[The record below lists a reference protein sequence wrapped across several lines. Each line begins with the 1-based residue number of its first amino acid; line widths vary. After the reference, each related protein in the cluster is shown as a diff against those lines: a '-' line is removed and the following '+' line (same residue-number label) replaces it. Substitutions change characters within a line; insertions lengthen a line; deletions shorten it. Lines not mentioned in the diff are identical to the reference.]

1 MKRKLGPV
9 AFILETT
16 RAHQRMKKAI
26 SGLCLEGTPV
36 YHSHSKKGYCV
47 LAGVPQAGG
56 TFNLHLYRHDAG
68 EKEGE
73 VKSLY
78 NITLEQFDHYGYQ
91 YAELT
96 SAKPPT
102 LRFSKLPVPGREVD
116 PEGRSRFACTRLKEW
131 SNPWSEFKCYPQ
143 EICWMYLDESK
154 DPDDDTEVSVGYP
167 WNATPR
173 HPSYPC
179 RQLKWSTFVIQ
190 YHIFYDFHG
199 LIDGP
204 VSNL

>member
-16 RAHQRMKKAI
+16 RAYQRIRNTI
-26 SGLCLEGTPV
+26 SSLCLEGTPV
-36 YHSHSKKGYCV
+36 YHKRGKKGYRV
-47 LAGVPQAGG
+47 LAGIPRIGG
-56 TFNLHLYRHDAG
+56 TFDLRLYRYDTEKKG
-68 EKEGE
+68 EE

-78 NITLEQFDHYGYQ
+78 NITPEQFDLYGYQ
-91 YAELT
+91 YVELT
-96 SAKPPT
+96 SAKSPT
-102 LRFSKLPVPGREVD
+102 ISFSKLPVPGREVG
-116 PEGRSRFACTRLKEW
+116 PEGNVVFARVRRKAW
-131 SNPWSEFKCYPQ
+131 SDPRAGFKCCPQ
-143 EICWMYLDESK
+143 EICWMYLDEDT
-154 DPDDDTEVSVGYP
+154 DPDDGMVTVGYP
-167 WNATPR
+167 WNSTPR

>member
-16 RAHQRMKKAI
+16 RAYQRMKKAI

-47 LAGVPQAGG
+47 LAGIPRIGG
-56 TFNLHLYRHDAG
+56 TFDLHLYRYDTEKKG
-68 EKEGE
+68 EE

-102 LRFSKLPVPGREVD
+102 LRFSELPVTGRKLD
-116 PEGRSRFACTRLKEW
+116 PEGNVVFACIRRKAW
-131 SNPWSEFKCYPQ
+131 SDPRAGFNCCPQ
-143 EICWMYLDESK
+143 EICWMYLDEDT
-154 DPDDDTEVSVGYP
+154 DPNDGMVTVGYP
-167 WNATPR
+167 WNSTPR

-179 RQLKWSTFVIQ
+179 RELKWSTFVIQ

-199 LIDGP
+199 LLDGP

>member
-16 RAHQRMKKAI
+16 RAYQRVRNTI
-26 SGLCLEGTPV
+26 SSLCLEGTPV
-36 YHSHSKKGYCV
+36 YHKRSKKGYCV
-47 LAGVPQAGG
+47 LAGIPRIGG
-56 TFNLHLYRHDAG
+56 TFDLHLYRYDTEKKG
-68 EKEGE
+68 EE

-78 NITLEQFDHYGYQ
+78 NITPEQFDHYGYQ

-102 LRFSKLPVPGREVD
+102 LRFSELPVTGRKPD
-116 PEGRSRFACTRLKEW
+116 PEGNVVFACIRRKAW
-131 SNPWSEFKCYPQ
+131 SDPQAGFKCCPQ
-143 EICWMYLDESK
+143 EICWMYLDEDT
-154 DPDDDTEVSVGYP
+154 DPDDGMVTVGYP
-167 WNATPR
+167 WNSTPR

>member
-16 RAHQRMKKAI
+16 RAYQRIRNTI
-26 SGLCLEGTPV
+26 SSLCLEGTPV
-36 YHSHSKKGYCV
+36 YHKRSKKGYCV
-47 LAGVPQAGG
+47 LAGIPRIGG
-56 TFNLHLYRHDAG
+56 TFDLHLYRYDTEKKG
-68 EKEGE
+68 EE

-102 LRFSKLPVPGREVD
+102 LRFSELPVTGRKLD
-116 PEGRSRFACTRLKEW
+116 PEGNVVFACIRRKAW
-131 SNPWSEFKCYPQ
+131 SDLRAGFNCCPQ
-143 EICWMYLDESK
+143 EICWMYLDEDT
-154 DPDDDTEVSVGYP
+154 DPDDGMVTVGYP
-167 WNATPR
+167 WNSTPR

-179 RQLKWSTFVIQ
+179 RELKWSTFVIQ

-199 LIDGP
+199 LLDGP

>member
-16 RAHQRMKKAI
+16 RAYQRIRNTI
-26 SGLCLEGTPV
+26 SSLCLEGTPV

-47 LAGVPQAGG
+47 LAGIPRIGG
-56 TFNLHLYRHDAG
+56 TFDLHLYRHDAG

-78 NITLEQFDHYGYQ
+78 NITPEQFDLYGYQ
-91 YAELT
+91 YAELP
-96 SAKPPT
+96 SAKSPT
-102 LRFSKLPVPGREVD
+102 ISFSKLPVPGREVD
-116 PEGRSRFACTRLKEW
+116 PEGRSRFACIRRKAW
-131 SNPWSEFKCYPQ
+131 SDPQAGFKCCPQ
-143 EICWMYLDESK
+143 EICWMYLDEDT
-154 DPDDDTEVSVGYP
+154 DPDDGMVTVGYP
-167 WNATPR
+167 WNSTPR

>member
-16 RAHQRMKKAI
+16 RAYQRVRNTI
-26 SGLCLEGTPV
+26 SSLCLEGTPV
-36 YHSHSKKGYCV
+36 YHKRSKKGYCV
-47 LAGVPQAGG
+47 LAGIPRIGG
-56 TFNLHLYRHDAG
+56 TFDLHLYRYDTEKKG
-68 EKEGE
+68 EE

-78 NITLEQFDHYGYQ
+78 NITPEQFDLYGYQ
-91 YAELT
+91 YVELT

-102 LRFSKLPVPGREVD
+102 LRFSELPVTGRKLD
-116 PEGRSRFACTRLKEW
+116 PEGNVVFACIRRKAW
-131 SNPWSEFKCYPQ
+131 SDPQAGFKCCPQ
-143 EICWMYLDESK
+143 EICWMYLDEDT
-154 DPDDDTEVSVGYP
+154 DPDDGMVTVGYP
-167 WNATPR
+167 WNSTPR

>member
-16 RAHQRMKKAI
+16 RAYQRMKKAI

-47 LAGVPQAGG
+47 LAGIPRIGG
-56 TFNLHLYRHDAG
+56 TFDLHLYRYDTEKKG
-68 EKEGE
+68 EE

-102 LRFSKLPVPGREVD
+102 LRFSELPVTGRKLD
-116 PEGRSRFACTRLKEW
+116 PEGNVVFACIRRKAW
-131 SNPWSEFKCYPQ
+131 SDPRAGFNCCPQ
-143 EICWMYLDESK
+143 EICWMYLDEDT
-154 DPDDDTEVSVGYP
+154 DPDDGMVTVGYP
-167 WNATPR
+167 WNSTPR

-179 RQLKWSTFVIQ
+179 RELKWSTFVIQ

-199 LIDGP
+199 LLDGP

>member
-1 MKRKLGPV
+1 
-9 AFILETT
+9 
-16 RAHQRMKKAI
+16 MKKAI

-36 YHSHSKKGYCV
+36 YHSHSKKSYCV

-78 NITLEQFDHYGYQ
+78 NITPEQFDHYGYQ

-102 LRFSKLPVPGREVD
+102 LRFSELPVTGRKLD
-116 PEGRSRFACTRLKEW
+116 PEGNVVFACIRRKAW
-131 SNPWSEFKCYPQ
+131 SDPQAGFKCCPQ
-143 EICWMYLDESK
+143 EICWMYLDEDT
-154 DPDDDTEVSVGYP
+154 DPDDGMVTAGYP
-167 WNATPR
+167 WNSTPR

>member
-36 YHSHSKKGYCV
+36 YHSHNKKGYCV

-102 LRFSKLPVPGREVD
+102 LRFSELPVTGRKLN
-116 PEGRSRFACTRLKEW
+116 PEGNVVFACIRRKAW
-131 SNPWSEFKCYPQ
+131 SDPQAGFKCCPQ
-143 EICWMYLDESK
+143 EICWMYLDEDT
-154 DPDDDTEVSVGYP
+154 DPDDGMVTVGYP
-167 WNATPR
+167 WNSTPR

>member
-47 LAGVPQAGG
+47 LAGVPQTGG

-102 LRFSKLPVPGREVD
+102 LRFSELPVTGRKLD
-116 PEGRSRFACTRLKEW
+116 PEGNVVFACIRRKAW
-131 SNPWSEFKCYPQ
+131 SDPQAGFKCCPQ
-143 EICWMYLDESK
+143 EICWTYLDEDT
-154 DPDDDTEVSVGYP
+154 DPDDGMVTVGYP
-167 WNATPR
+167 WNSTPR

>member
-1 MKRKLGPV
+1 
-9 AFILETT
+9 
-16 RAHQRMKKAI
+16 MKKDI

-68 EKEGE
+68 EKKGE

-78 NITLEQFDHYGYQ
+78 NITLGQFDHYGYQ

-102 LRFSKLPVPGREVD
+102 LRFSELPVTGRKLD
-116 PEGRSRFACTRLKEW
+116 PEGNVVFACIRRKAW
-131 SNPWSEFKCYPQ
+131 SDPQAGFKCCPQ
-143 EICWMYLDESK
+143 EICWMYLDEDT
-154 DPDDDTEVSVGYP
+154 DPDDGMVTVGYP
-167 WNATPR
+167 WNSTPR

>member
-16 RAHQRMKKAI
+16 RAYQRIRNTI
-26 SGLCLEGTPV
+26 SSLCLEGTPV
-36 YHSHSKKGYCV
+36 YHKRSKKGYCV
-47 LAGVPQAGG
+47 LAGIPRIGG
-56 TFNLHLYRHDAG
+56 TFDLHLYRYDTEKKG
-68 EKEGE
+68 EE

-78 NITLEQFDHYGYQ
+78 NITLEQFDLYDYQ
-91 YAELT
+91 YVELT

-102 LRFSKLPVPGREVD
+102 LRFSELPVTGRKLD
-116 PEGRSRFACTRLKEW
+116 PEGNVVFACIRRKAW
-131 SNPWSEFKCYPQ
+131 SDPQAGFKCCPQ
-143 EICWMYLDESK
+143 EICWMYLDEDT
-154 DPDDDTEVSVGYP
+154 DPDGGMVTVGYP
-167 WNATPR
+167 WNSTPR

>member
-1 MKRKLGPV
+1 
-9 AFILETT
+9 
-16 RAHQRMKKAI
+16 MKKAI

-102 LRFSKLPVPGREVD
+102 LRFSELPVTGRKLD
-116 PEGRSRFACTRLKEW
+116 PEGNVVFACIRRKAW
-131 SNPWSEFKCYPQ
+131 SDPQAGFKCCPQ
-143 EICWMYLDESK
+143 EICWMYLGEDT
-154 DPDDDTEVSVGYP
+154 DPDGGMVTVGYP
-167 WNATPR
+167 WNSTPR

>member
-16 RAHQRMKKAI
+16 RAYQRMKKAI

-36 YHSHSKKGYCV
+36 YHKRSKKGYCV
-47 LAGVPQAGG
+47 LAGIPRIGG
-56 TFNLHLYRHDAG
+56 TFDLHLYRHDAG

-102 LRFSKLPVPGREVD
+102 LRFSELPVTGRKLD
-116 PEGRSRFACTRLKEW
+116 PEGNVVFACIRRKAW
-131 SNPWSEFKCYPQ
+131 SDPQAGFKCCPQ
-143 EICWMYLDESK
+143 EICWMYLDEDT
-154 DPDDDTEVSVGYP
+154 DPDDGMVTVGYP
-167 WNATPR
+167 WNSTPR

>member
-16 RAHQRMKKAI
+16 RAYQRIRNTI
-26 SGLCLEGTPV
+26 SSLCLEGTPV
-36 YHSHSKKGYCV
+36 YHKRSKKGYCV
-47 LAGVPQAGG
+47 LAGIPRIGG
-56 TFNLHLYRHDAG
+56 TFDLHLYRYDTEKKG
-68 EKEGE
+68 EE

-78 NITLEQFDHYGYQ
+78 NITPEQFDLYGYQ
-91 YAELT
+91 YVELT
-96 SAKPPT
+96 SAKSPT
-102 LRFSKLPVPGREVD
+102 LRFSGLPVTGRKLD
-116 PEGRSRFACTRLKEW
+116 PEGNVVFACIRRKAW
-131 SNPWSEFKCYPQ
+131 SDPQAGFKCCPQ
-143 EICWMYLDESK
+143 EICWMYLDEDT
-154 DPDDDTEVSVGYP
+154 DPDDGMVTVGYP
-167 WNATPR
+167 WNSTPR

>member
-47 LAGVPQAGG
+47 LAGIPRIGG
-56 TFNLHLYRHDAG
+56 TFDLHLYRYDTEKKG
-68 EKEGE
+68 EE

-102 LRFSKLPVPGREVD
+102 LRFSELPVTGRKLD
-116 PEGRSRFACTRLKEW
+116 PEGNVVFACIRRKAW
-131 SNPWSEFKCYPQ
+131 SDPRAGFNCCPQ
-143 EICWMYLDESK
+143 EICWMYLDEDT
-154 DPDDDTEVSVGYP
+154 DPDDGMVTVGYP
-167 WNATPR
+167 WNSTPR

-179 RQLKWSTFVIQ
+179 RELKWSTFVIQ

-199 LIDGP
+199 LLDGP